1 MMNSPTNPIDQRLIL
16 YYKGHISALVLFAVH
31 HQNCV
36 VFPEAL
42 PLLSAIHDD
51 TLPSQSSVVLH
62 PACLL
67 QEVARSYGWD
77 KDLLKL
83 ESGFCES
90 VATPTGIIKVYLA
103 GFDCL
108 DPPHK
113 LLHTSQCMLKTLPE
127 LRRQP
132 PTEIELL
139 RRAYVRLMEG

>member
-1 MMNSPTNPIDQRLIL
+1 MNSPTKPIDQRLIL
-16 YYKGHISALVLFAVH
+16 FYKGHISALVLFAVH

-36 VFPEAL
+36 VFPKAL
-42 PLLSAIHDD
+42 PVLSSLHEDSL
-51 TLPSQSSVVLH
+51 TNPSTVILH
-62 PACLL
+62 PASLL

-77 KDLLKL
+77 KDFLKL

-90 VATPTGIIKVYLA
+90 VATPSGNIQVYLA
-103 GFDCL
+103 GFNCL
-108 DPPHK
+108 DPPHSQ
-113 LLHTSQCMLKTLPE
+113 LHSNQCLLKTLPE